1 MTEQLTPGDVV
12 AGRFEIAELA
22 GVGGGGSVYRA
33 TDRRT
38 GALVALKVL
47 ASEDDESFERFA
59 REAQLL
65 AELRHPG
72 IVRYIDRGAAPR
84 GAPFLAMEWL
94 EGPNLS
100 ARLRAG
106 KLTLGE
112 TLTLGIRVADALG
125 AAHARGFVHRDLKP
139 SNLILVGGAMGE
151 VKLVDF
157 GIARIDRSENAM
169 TIAGMILGTPGYMA
183 PEQARGDLDLD
194 ARADVFSLGCV
205 LFECITGRRVFSG
218 TNIMAVLTKVM
229 VEEAPRLGETEP
241 GVPVALSDLV
251 ASMLGKARAHRPAD
265 GRAVRDALQAVAD
278 AEPRSAT
285 EAPTLDREPE
295 WLPAVSELALTTGER
310 RVVCLVLV
318 PAHLRGPST
327 DAPGGAELG
336 VAMAQPALRAAVMRH
351 GGHLDQLLDG
361 SLLVTFPHGTTGS
374 LPAGAQ
380 VRYSATPTDRAA
392 QAARCALGL
401 RPWLSG
407 APIVVLAGW
416 AAESGRTRLGE
427 AIDRGA
433 SLAGQAAAST
443 ILVDPTVSA
452 LLDVR
457 FEVAEIEGRRELRR
471 ERPPTAAARTLL
483 GKPTP
488 CVGRTRELGM
498 LMANF
503 DECVGEPRSRAVI
516 ISGEAGVGK
525 SRLRHEFI
533 EQLSQRDDEVQ
544 VWLGRADPMG
554 AGSAFGPI
562 EDALR
567 RILGSNEALPAA
579 YRRSK
584 VETRIKRCLQGE
596 SAERVA
602 EFLGELVGVR
612 FPDERSVQLRA
623 ARQDARLMGDQIR
636 RACEDFVRA
645 ECEAGAVLLVLED
658 LHWGDLPT
666 LRLVETLL
674 RNLSELPFLVVA
686 CGRPEIRE
694 RFPSLCSSPAATL
707 LELGKLSRKSCEK
720 LLYEVLGETVSPT
733 VVSRVIEQADGN
745 AFFLEELIR
754 VAAEG
759 QTEALPD
766 SVLAMV
772 EARLAALDIHQR
784 RALRAASVFGREFA
798 AAGARALL
806 GGERTGDDLGAVLDS
821 LVAAELI
828 APNEDASP
836 TPGPVDAG
844 RYVFRQD
851 AVRDAAY
858 AMLTEEDLVLGHQ
871 LAAAWLERSGEA
883 DPLTLGEHYQRG
895 GQPSRAVPW
904 FRRAA
909 EQAIE
914 GDDLEAAISRAER
927 AIACGAAGE
936 VLGALRLLQA
946 GALDWRGKSRE
957 AEPLTVDAIGLL
969 PPGSPP
975 WHGAVGENLEAAAR
989 LGNHDRVVELS
1000 ELLRARHVPGQATA
1014 AEVRAL
1020 ALAVH
1025 SLCRIGQTELA
1036 DKLLQL
1042 VVAALPTL
1050 AVADPAT
1057 TAVVARVRAVR
1068 VLISGDPAA
1077 GLELDQLSVNAF
1089 EAAGDLRQAC
1099 LQRGNVGYGCLELGD
1114 YRGGEAVIRES
1125 LVLAERMGLERVSA
1139 AAKQNLCFALGRQGR
1154 TAEAWAMGREAVEA
1168 LQAQGNRRLESA
1180 THVYLAQALGAAGN
1194 LEASAEEARLA
1205 VQTAPSAPD
1214 AVLADAVMAS
1224 VELARGR
1231 SEQAR
1236 QSAEQAMA
1244 GLNTLGN
1251 VEEGEALVRL
1261 VYAEALH
1268 ATGAHDAACHAIR
1281 TARARLLYRASR
1293 IADPSWRR
1301 CFLERVSENAR
1312 TLELAAQWVGES

>member
-1 MTEQLTPGDVV
+1 M
-12 AGRFEIAELA
+12 
-22 GVGGGGSVYRA
+22 
-33 TDRRT
+33 
-38 GALVALKVL
+38 
-47 ASEDDESFERFA
+47 
-59 REAQLL
+59 
-65 AELRHPG
+65 
-72 IVRYIDRGAAPR
+72 
-84 GAPFLAMEWL
+84 
-94 EGPNLS
+94 
-100 ARLRAG
+100 
-106 KLTLGE
+106 
-112 TLTLGIRVADALG
+112 
-125 AAHARGFVHRDLKP
+125 AH
-139 SNLILVGGAMGE
+139 
-151 VKLVDF
+151 
-157 GIARIDRSENAM
+157 
-169 TIAGMILGTPGYMA
+169 
-183 PEQARGDLDLD
+183 
-194 ARADVFSLGCV
+194 
-205 LFECITGRRVFSG
+205 
-218 TNIMAVLTKVM
+218 
-229 VEEAPRLGETEP
+229 
-241 GVPVALSDLV
+241 
-251 ASMLGKARAHRPAD
+251 
-265 GRAVRDALQAVAD
+265 
-278 AEPRSAT
+278 
-285 EAPTLDREPE
+285 
-295 WLPAVSELALTTGER
+295 
-310 RVVCLVLV
+310 
-318 PAHLRGPST
+318 
-327 DAPGGAELG
+327 
-336 VAMAQPALRAAVMRH
+336 PALRAAVLRH

-374 LPAGAQ
+374 LPAGTQ
-380 VRYSATPTDRAA
+380 IRYSATPTDRAA

-401 RPWLSG
+401 RPWLGG

-433 SLAGQAAAST
+433 LLAAQAVDAT

-457 FEVAEIEGRRELRR
+457 FEVVEAEGRRELRR
-471 ERPPTAAARTLL
+471 ERPATVAARTLL

-488 CVGRTRELGM
+488 CVGRTRELGV

-503 DECVGEPRSRAVI
+503 DEALSEPRSRAVI
-516 ISGEAGVGK
+516 ISGEAGIGK

-554 AGSAFGPI
+554 GGSAFGLI

-584 VETRIKRCLQGE
+584 VETRVKRCLQGE
-596 SAERVA
+596 NAERVA

-658 LHWGDLPT
+658 LQWGDLPT

-674 RNLSELPFLVVA
+674 RNLGELPLLVVA

-694 RFPSLCSSPAATL
+694 RFPGLCSSPAATL

-720 LLYEVLGETVSPT
+720 LVHEVLGETVSPM
-733 VVSRVIEQADGN
+733 VVARLVEQADGN

-759 QTEALPD
+759 QTETLPD

-806 GGERTGDDLGAVLDS
+806 GGERTGEDLGVVLDS

-828 APNEDASP
+828 APNEDAP
-836 TPGPVDAG
+836 PAQADAA

-871 LAAAWLERSGEA
+871 LAAAWLERTGEA
-883 DPLTLGEHYQRG
+883 DPLTLAEHYERG

-914 GDDLEAAISRAER
+914 GDDLEAAIARAER
-927 AIACGAAGE
+927 AIACGASGE

-957 AEPLTVDAIGLL
+957 AEPLTVEAIGLL
-969 PPGSPP
+969 PARSAP

-989 LGNHDRVVELS
+989 LGNHERVVELA
-1000 ELLRARHVPGQATA
+1000 ELLRSRHVPGQATA

-1036 DKLLQL
+1036 DALLAL

-1168 LQAQGNRRLESA
+1168 LLAQGNRRLESA
-1180 THVYLAQALGAAGN
+1180 THVYLAQALATAGN

-1205 VQTAPSAPD
+1205 VQTAPSTPD
-1214 AVLADAVMAS
+1214 AVLADAVLAS
-1224 VELARGR
+1224 VELGRGR
-1231 SEQAR
+1231 ADQAR

-1251 VEEGEALVRL
+1251 IEEGEALVRL
-1261 VYAEALH
+1261 VYAEALQ

-1293 IADPSWRR
+1293 IADASWRR
-1301 CFLERVSENAR
+1301 CFLERVRENAR
-1312 TLELAAQWVGES
+1312 TLALAAQWVGES